1 VSFGAERIFRERE
14 RQQSQWSP
22 GHDDRHDAS
31 ELALAASYLAL
42 PNNEKKRPPDTPQ
55 WAYELRTND
64 RLRELEVAGALIAAE
79 IDRLLRKL

>member
-1 VSFGAERIFRERE
+1 MNFGVERISRERE
-14 RQQSQWSP
+14 RQQARWTP
-22 GHDDRHDAS
+22 GHDDRHNAN

-42 PNNEKKRPPDTPQ
+42 PNNEKKRPPETPQ

-64 RLRELEVAGALIAAE
+64 RLRELEIAGALIAAE